1 VRFAGCVAPLSRNP
15 AALAARGNC
24 GLDRC
29 GIAAAL
35 LGMAS
40 RATQLRILQAALE
53 LFNEYGTAAISAG
66 RISARCGI
74 SKGNLQYHF
83 RNRQEI
89 VRAVFEQI
97 IAEMDAGWYQDHLA
111 STLDHMAEMFVR
123 QLRLIQ
129 KYRFFYREMAHLMG
143 QDPFLRKRYADN
155 KERRLREIELFMLEL
170 QRSGLMRLPADPERL
185 RSIIDVTWIIS
196 ENWLNYVS
204 YQDRQVTI
212 VAMLDGYGEILEVL
226 CPYIC
231 VDLHQ
236 ITVQSYRTIKRLA
249 QQCPTPPPAELA
261 ASTA

>member
-1 VRFAGCVAPLSRNP
+1 
-15 AALAARGNC
+15 
-24 GLDRC
+24 
-29 GIAAAL
+29 
-35 LGMAS
+35 MAS

-53 LFNEYGTAAISAG
+53 LFNEYGTAAISAS
-66 RISARCGI
+66 RISERCGI

-129 KYRFFYREMAHLMG
+129 KYRFFYREMAHLLG
-143 QDPFLRKRYADN
+143 QDPLLRKRYADN

-185 RSIIDVTWIIS
+185 RSVIDVTWIIS

-212 VAMLDGYGEILEVL
+212 VAMFDGYGEILEVL
-226 CPYIC
+226 RPYLC
-231 VDLHQ
+231 VDPYQL
-236 ITVQSYRTIKRLA
+236 TMQSYRTIKRLG
-249 QQCPTPPPAELA
+249 QHFSSPPAELT